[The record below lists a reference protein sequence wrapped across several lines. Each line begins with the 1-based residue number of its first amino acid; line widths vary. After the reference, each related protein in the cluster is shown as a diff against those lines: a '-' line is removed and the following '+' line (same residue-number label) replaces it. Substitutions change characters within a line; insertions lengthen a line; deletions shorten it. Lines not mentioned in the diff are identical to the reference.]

1 MHSTTH
7 VQLCS
12 MLKVSMLTRTSG
24 LFYFLVCL
32 EDDAGCAAGIIHKFP
47 TQYVHNYA
55 LWASNSEFLELIKW
69 FVCT

>member
-1 MHSTTH
+1 MQHAQGEHAYSH
-7 VQLCS
+7 FWFILF
-12 MLKVSMLTRTSG
+12 SG
-24 LFYFLVCL
+24 L